1 MRKQTE
7 YTPELFEEMRL
18 HLIFSNEAMRAT
30 EVFLCATG
38 FYEGSKELGEIIKA
52 NDELLDRIDEVNE
65 EQEN

>member
-1 MRKQTE
+1 MKN

-30 EVFLCATG
+30 EVFLCAMG
-38 FYEGSKELGEIIKA
+38 FRDTQQNLNEIIKS